1 MKKNRKGCYNEKIAI
16 CYLMAKGL
24 DVFDSCQTNGAVDLI
39 TFNSD
44 TGDVQCWEVKTE
56 NFRLS
61 GNKKGVP
68 ISRGLRNKKFKSIIN
83 LLPPDAKK
91 EFIKYAL
98 KLSEKKTK
106 SKVHDDFLSF
116 VKHVWPEFIEGK
128 HHKEIADKFNK
139 LAQGKI
145 KRLIINMPPRHTK
158 SEFASFLLPS
168 WMVGRKPDLK
178 IIQTTHTTELAIRFG
193 RKAKNLMDSQE
204 YKQVFQTR
212 LREDSQAA
220 GKWETEQGGEYYA
233 AGVGS
238 AITGRGADLLIIDDP
253 HSEQDALNMTAMERA
268 YEWYT
273 SGPRQRLQPGGAIV
287 VVMTRWNMK
296 DLTGMLLKSQ
306 KELKSDQWDI
316 VEFPAIMPSGKPV
329 WPEYWKLQE
338 LESVKASL
346 SVGKW
351 NAQWMQNPTSE
362 EGSLIK
368 REWWN
373 VWEKSYIPPL
383 EHIIQSYD
391 TAFLKKESADYSAIT
406 TWGVFYPT
414 IDSPANLILLDAMKE
429 RLEFPELRKV
439 ALEQYRYW
447 NPETV
452 IIEGKAS
459 GMPLT
464 YELRKMGIPVINFT
478 PSKGNDKHARVN
490 SVSPLF
496 ESGLIWAP
504 EDKFAEEVIEECAS
518 FPYGDHDDLVDST
531 TQAVMR
537 FRQGGFISHPE
548 DEKEDSL
555 PATERTYY

>member
-1 MKKNRKGCYNEKIAI
+1 MDEDKLNR
-16 CYLMAKGL
+16 
-24 DVFDSCQTNGAVDLI
+24 
-39 TFNSD
+39 
-44 TGDVQCWEVKTE
+44 
-56 NFRLS
+56 
-61 GNKKGVP
+61 
-68 ISRGLRNKKFKSIIN
+68 
-83 LLPPDAKK
+83 LPPDVKK
-91 EFIKYAL
+91 QFLKLAL

-106 SKVHDDFLSF
+106 SKVHEDFLSF
-116 VKHVWPEFIEGK
+116 VKHVWPEFIEGA
-128 HHKEIADKFNK
+128 HHKKIAEKFNL
-139 LAQGKI
+139 LANGKI

-158 SEFASFLLPS
+158 SEFASYLLPS

-193 RKAKNLMDSQE
+193 RKAKTLMDSAE
-204 YKQVFQTR
+204 YKQVFDTR

-306 KELKSDQWDI
+306 KELKSDQWHVI
-316 VEFPAIMPSGKPV
+316 EFPAILPSDKPV
-329 WPEYWKLQE
+329 WPEYWKLEE

-346 SVGKW
+346 SLGKW

-368 REWWN
+368 REWWRK
-373 VWEKSYIPPL
+373 WDRDYIPAL
-383 EHIIQSYD
+383 KHVIQSYD
-391 TAFLKKESADYSAIT
+391 TAFLKKETADYSAIT
-406 TWGVFYPT
+406 TWGVFHESDDAAP
-414 IDSPANLILLDAMKE
+414 NLILLDAVKD
-429 RLEFPELRKV
+429 RLEFPELRKL
-439 ALEQYRYW
+439 AKEQYDYW
-447 NPETV
+447 KPESV
-452 IIEGKAS
+452 IVEAKAS
-459 GMPLT
+459 GLPLT
-464 YELRKMGIPVINFT
+464 YELRKMGIPVINYT

-490 SVSPLF
+490 AVSPLF
-496 ESGLIWAP
+496 ESGQIWAP
-504 EDKFAEEVIEECAS
+504 DEKFAEEVIEECAS
-518 FPYGDHDDLVDST
+518 FPYGDHDDLVDSM

-537 FRQGGFISHPE
+537 FRQGGFVWS
-548 DEKEDSL
+548 S
-555 PATERTYY
+555 RR

>member
-1 MKKNRKGCYNEKIAI
+1 LLKLE
-16 CYLMAKGL
+16 
-24 DVFDSCQTNGAVDLI
+24 NGNMI
-39 TFNSD
+39 
-44 TGDVQCWEVKTE
+44 E
-56 NFRLS
+56 
-61 GNKKGVP
+61 GVP
-68 ISRGLRNKKFKSIIN
+68 LKKQKLVQNRVEKNSAKIFMKQEIIDK
-83 LLPPDAKK
+83 LPPDAKK
-91 EFIKYAL
+91 EFLKYAI
-98 KLSEKKTK
+98 KLSEKKK
-106 SKVHDDFLSF
+106 QGQVNNDFLSF

-139 LAQGKI
+139 LASGEI

-158 SEFASFLLPS
+158 SEFASYLLPS

-193 RKAKNLMDSQE
+193 RKAKTLIDSPE
-204 YKQVFQTR
+204 YQQIFKTR

-253 HSEQDALNMTAMERA
+253 HSEQDALNIQALERA

-306 KELKSDQWDI
+306 KELKSDQWEVI
-316 VEFPAIMPSGKPV
+316 EFPAIMPSGKPV
-329 WPEYWKLQE
+329 WPQYWKLDE

-351 NAQWMQNPTSE
+351 NAQWMQNPTAE

-368 REWWN
+368 REWWQ
-373 VWEKSYIPPL
+373 VWDKGYIPPL

-391 TAFLKKESADYSAIT
+391 TAFLKKETSDYSAIT
-406 TWGVFYPT
+406 TWGVFYPDQ
-414 IDSPANLILLDAMKE
+414 DSPANLILLDAFKE
-429 RLEFPELRKV
+429 RLEFPDLKKE
-439 ALEQYRYW
+439 AWEQYRYW

-452 IIEGKAS
+452 IVEAKAS
-459 GMPLT
+459 GLPLT
-464 YELRKMGIPVINFT
+464 YELRKMGIPVINYT
-478 PSKGNDKHARVN
+478 PSKGQDKHARVN
-490 SVSPLF
+490 AVAPLF
-496 ESGLIWAP
+496 ESGQIWAP
-504 EDKFAEEVIEECAS
+504 DEKFAEEVIEECAS

-531 TQAVMR
+531 TQAIMR
-537 FRQGGFISHPE
+537 FRQGGFVAHPE
-548 DEKEDSL
+548 DLKEDSL
-555 PATERTYY
+555 PRVERTYY